1 MNHIENPKVSVIT
14 VCYNC
19 KNDIEPT
26 ILSVIGQT
34 YLNIEY
40 IIIDG
45 GSTDGTLEIIN
56 KYMDKINV
64 LISESDQG
72 IFDAMNKGL
81 KHATGTW
88 VNFMNAGDKFYDTE
102 TVKKVLGHG
111 TYLNVGV
118 VYGSKITNGEIFHP
132 AKLSS
137 LKYGGIMAC
146 HQSIF
151 YNREVCGYQLYYK
164 TKHKHY
170 GDIELTRRL
179 YLEGIPFQ
187 EVLVTISN
195 FKGGGFSSSISTA
208 ARRAKFDYLYDNM
221 GILGIWYGIV
231 GKINYLYKKFI

>member
-1 MNHIENPKVSVIT
+1 MLTDTNFITIIT

-19 KNDIEPT
+19 KNDIEST

-34 YLNIEY
+34 YSKIEF
-40 IIIDG
+40 IVIDG
-45 GSTDGTLEIIN
+45 GSTDGTLKIIKKYKDEI
-56 KYMDKINV
+56 DV
-64 LISESDQG
+64 LISEPDNG

-88 VNFMNAGDKFYDTE
+88 VNFMNAGDSFHDRE
-102 TVKKVLGHG
+102 TVSKVFENK
-111 TYLNVGV
+111 TYSSIGV
-118 VYGSKITNGEIFHP
+118 VYGSKITNGKIIHP

-151 YNREVCGYQLYYK
+151 YNRNVCGEELYYK

-179 YLEGIPFQ
+179 YLKRISFIQ
-187 EVLVTISN
+187 VQVIVSN
-195 FKGGGFSSSISTA
+195 FKYGGFSSVISSA
-208 ARRAKFDYLYDNM
+208 ARIAKFDYLYQN
-221 GILGIWYGIV
+221 LGIKGVFYGV
-231 GKINYLYKKFI
+231 LGKLKFLFQ